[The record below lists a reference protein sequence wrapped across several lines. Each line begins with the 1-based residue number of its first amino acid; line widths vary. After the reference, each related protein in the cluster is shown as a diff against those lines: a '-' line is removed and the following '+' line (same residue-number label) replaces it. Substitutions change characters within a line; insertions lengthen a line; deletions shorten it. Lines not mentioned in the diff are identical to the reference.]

1 MSNKDLENL
10 LRNVLKII
18 LSSFELDELYNTI
31 INLATIFGSKNNV
44 EYRTKKMLCD
54 IYKLLSKN
62 KKLFTPPARTQPP
75 QTKN

>member
-1 MSNKDLENL
+1 MSSRDLENL

-44 EYRTKKMLCD
+44 EYRTKKMLYD
-54 IYKLLSKN
+54 IYKLLNRN